1 MWGAGQKGFPK
12 PQRNSGALAV
22 CSVSQINSDTIYLE
36 MASNLTNAIG
46 KKTEI
51 MDQQFIMTSSFY
63 IKGKLYEQSDFAH
76 WCGQTMMD
84 TQFILKYLL
93 NLWGRKNVRGTPEV
107 EGANLKVLRSGNKG
121 LLKEAQR

>member
-36 MASNLTNAIG
+36 IASNLTNAIG

-76 WCGQTMMD
+76 
-84 TQFILKYLL
+84 
-93 NLWGRKNVRGTPEV
+93 
-107 EGANLKVLRSGNKG
+107 
-121 LLKEAQR
+121 